1 MHIDYLF
8 IFYLTKKI
16 DRIKECEKLLVAIEV
31 AAWLNDPVIILQ
43 AIVQCFGLL
52 APLIY
57 YNIAYEPIV
66 QILTHCMLVLE
77 EVPTNVFQRKS
88 KHMFESLQHMIACT
102 TYYLTDVIIYVVYF
116 AYSQILF
123 KVLFWKV
130 LKRFNKKSLSNY
142 FNLIG
147 RKLLGLDDG
156 PATTTVN
163 EAEDAGKHSCLWT
176 PLAKLHKVYGQYSDH
191 IIIH

>member
-1 MHIDYLF
+1 MFCSTAKYNIIIRYNNYNCFQYNKFYIDYFYF
-8 IFYLTKKI
+8 IQHKKI

-43 AIVQCFGLL
+43 AIVQCYGLL

-77 EVPTNVFQRKS
+77 EVPSNVFQRKS

-102 TYYLTDVIIYVVYF
+102 TYYLTDVISYI
-116 AYSQILF
+116 AYLNINILF
-123 KVLFWKV
+123 KVLF
-130 LKRFNKKSLSNY
+130 LKGSEK
-142 FNLIG
+142 I
-147 RKLLGLDDG
+147 
-156 PATTTVN
+156 
-163 EAEDAGKHSCLWT
+163 
-176 PLAKLHKVYGQYSDH
+176 Q
-191 IIIH
+191 